1 MLDDQEIR
9 LRIKKLIIE
18 RLFLEGL
25 TPEGIGDDDV
35 LFGEGLGLDSVDALE
50 LVLGLEQEFGLKIK
64 SKTVGRESF
73 ASVAALGDYVK
84 GRLSESQAVEG

>member
-1 MLDDQEIR
+1 MLDDQDIR
-9 LRIKKLIIE
+9 LRIKKLIID

-64 SKTVGRESF
+64 SKAVGREAF